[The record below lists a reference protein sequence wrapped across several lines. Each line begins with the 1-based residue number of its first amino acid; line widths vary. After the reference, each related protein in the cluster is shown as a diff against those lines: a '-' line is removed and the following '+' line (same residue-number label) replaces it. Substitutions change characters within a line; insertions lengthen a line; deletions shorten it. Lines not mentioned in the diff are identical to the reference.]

1 MSTVS
6 SRVKKKMC
14 AIFCGVIIVNEML
27 CNCYLWKLPMANNL
41 GLEDLDLD
49 INQQATEC
57 STLIGGAVTKGFGAA
72 APWRQQQYPPWHRIQ
87 ARSSTPE
94 WFVEKKS
101 FWIDQYIYTPHTSI
115 FVVMPLPD
123 ARVSRN
129 KGALR
134 LHCHLAWTMNLAAHL
149 WMFSSES
156 IFLTRWGGGPYHG
169 AIFKARLLIQ

>member
-6 SRVKKKMC
+6 SRVNKKMC

-27 CNCYLWKLPMANNL
+27 CNCYLWKLPMASNL

-101 FWIDQYIYTPHTSI
+101 FWIDQYVYIPPTRLYLWLCLFLMHESAGTREPSACTATLPLTILNKKVRPISP
-115 FVVMPLPD
+115 VV
-123 ARVSRN
+123 N
-129 KGALR
+129 
-134 LHCHLAWTMNLAAHL
+134 
-149 WMFSSES
+149 
-156 IFLTRWGGGPYHG
+156 
-169 AIFKARLLIQ
+169 